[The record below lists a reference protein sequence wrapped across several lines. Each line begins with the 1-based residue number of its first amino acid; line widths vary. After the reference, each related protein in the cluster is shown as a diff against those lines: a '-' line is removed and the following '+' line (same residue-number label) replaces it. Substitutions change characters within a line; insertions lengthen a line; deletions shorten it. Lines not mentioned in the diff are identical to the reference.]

1 MQAIYFIDHFLR
13 RNNRVEICTLQLI
26 GIAAVILAVK
36 INEDRILS
44 LQQGSFEC
52 NNNYTPAMIEK
63 S

>member
-44 LQQGSFEC
+44 L
-52 NNNYTPAMIEK
+52 
-63 S
+63 